1 MGATAVSTGSDS
13 LTVFIFVIGILL
25 AVVGTLTGVIVGFIY
40 RKINENSRHVQ
51 SLAQNYFGI
60 MWRVRDIEKDLAT
73 RHQYVPMSI
82 QERDLE
88 RDSDW

>member
-1 MGATAVSTGSDS
+1 MGAAAVSTGSDS

-51 SLAQNYFGI
+51 SLAQNYFGM
-60 MWRVRDIEKDLAT
+60 MWRVRDIEKDLAK

-88 RDSDW
+88 RDADW